1 MDLVRWRS
9 NRYDPVDE
17 FDRLQRE
24 INSLFDFAG
33 MADSQGIFDRSI
45 SPALDVIE
53 TDDEL
58 VITCDLPGMKEK
70 DIELS
75 VSAGALT
82 IKGEKKRDA
91 VDEKTRVYRRETW
104 DGSFQRTVSL
114 PPTADTENADA
125 KFVDGVLT
133 VIIPRKEETK
143 PKKIELKAK

>member
-82 IKGEKKRDA
+82 IKGEKKREE
-91 VDEKTRVYRRETW
+91 VDEKTRLYRRETW
-104 DGSFQRTVSL
+104 DGTFQRTVSL
-114 PPTADTENADA
+114 PPTADIENADA

-133 VIIPRKEETK
+133 VMIPRKEEAK
-143 PKKIELKAK
+143 PKKIELQAK

>member
-9 NRYDPVDE
+9 HRPDPVDE

-24 INSLFDFAG
+24 INSLFDFTG

-53 TDDEL
+53 TDEAL
-58 VITCDLPGMKEK
+58 VITCDLPGMKDE
-70 DIELS
+70 DIDLS

-82 IKGEKKRDA
+82 IKGEKKREQ
-91 VDEKTRVYRRETW
+91 VDEKTRVYRREIW

-114 PPTADTENADA
+114 PPTADIDNTDA
-125 KFVDGVLT
+125 HFSNGVLT
-133 VIIPRKEETK
+133 INIPRKEEAK